1 MTIRVKDA
9 DDQNPIFTKD
19 IYRASVSETTKL
31 TGLRI
36 REKVAVDPPIH
47 AFDLDSGINAR
58 LRYSIVL
65 GNEGGFFEMHDQ
77 TGELFLV
84 REIDLESLSSSM
96 LTLQIQASQ
105 VDNPLRQATSRVDV
119 FIIDVNDNS
128 PIFENIIYNVTV
140 MENLPTGF
148 TIVQVSAFDADKG
161 ENAEFR
167 YVLKDPIQAFQI
179 DPYTGW
185 ISVKDPNKLDRELN
199 DKIILKVMAIEKKP
213 NVDPDY
219 KEPNSCVVEITL
231 LDSNDNN
238 PQFFPS
244 NVYTFSVLETASP
257 GTLIGSIYASDRDIN
272 ENGRIIYYKQNDSL
286 SQNSPFDVYPQNG
299 SIYVTDRFSSMN
311 SKSPTP
317 IGQFTFFVVASDMA
331 KMIHERRTA
340 VAIIRVNITDI
351 NNSVPEFIGA
361 PFEAYVGESLPEGAY
376 VTQIIAQDADQVDT
390 MLEYSIVA
398 GNDEKQFIIDSKTGK
413 IYTSAVLDYET
424 KQSFDLLVQVSD
436 GINTAVA
443 PLLVNLVDINDNSP
457 QFTHDLYNFTVVEE
471 LGSNV
476 TVGTVMA
483 IDRDSGKNSEIH
495 YSIIGDHANELFFIE
510 QKNGMIRTRTK
521 LDRET
526 ESRIEFL
533 VIAYDGGTP
542 QLSGSTKIIVQI
554 EDINDNAPYFEQN
567 QYEIEVAEE
576 IDPPVEIFRI
586 QALDRDTGDN
596 AVVKYLILAGN
607 EDNIFNINTD
617 NGLITTSDRLN
628 FERKQQYKLFIA
640 ARNLR
645 PFQGPNSADIVN
657 PSVEVLINVKDI
669 NDEIVEF
676 DQQLYHYKIPENLPR
691 GKLIG
696 SVSATNPK
704 RSTDELDIVYWIE
717 FPEQRND
724 NNGGG
729 GGENQENPNGING
742 LSKFNIN
749 SKTGEIIVI
758 DSIDFDPPA
767 NEKIFEFKI
776 NARDMSSINLFNSS
790 VPVIIEITDVNDNS
804 PKFNE
809 DRYGL
814 ELPESLPP
822 GTSLPPFYQLTDNDS
837 GRNGKIS
844 YYKIE
849 GNELDVSYFF
859 INHTTGM
866 IILNKPLDY
875 EQRNQLEFDLIVADG
890 GDEPRWSSAKVN
902 IYVAN
907 INEFSPKFIGLPY
920 EFHVQEKAVE
930 GTNVGQVK
938 AIDDDGNNVYYS
950 IHDEDYQYF
959 SIESDSGRIYVRKPL
974 DGKTQYQFIVRATDD
989 GLPQNFS
996 LGVQIVVRVQ
1006 ESNDYP
1012 PVFTSNNY
1020 FGSVFEFNT
1029 INDDN
1034 GDEQKVK
1041 QNRQETKPI
1050 IQVKAMDK
1058 DLQNNTITYSIVGG
1072 NDQNL
1077 FRIDEQNGQIS
1088 INQGKWSLI
1097 DYDKQK
1103 QYSLLVQA
1111 KDSHQTPLVG
1121 LTIVTIDV
1129 KDISKYNHPPI
1140 FNKPSYTVTINE
1152 NKPAGYC
1159 FLKIE
1164 ANSGDSV
1171 DNVSYFLSNGNRDSQ
1186 SFQINKSTGDLC
1198 TRKLLDREQQDR
1210 YEFFVIANDGKFETT
1225 VPISIEVLDEN
1236 DNQPLFE
1243 QQKYVVSIPY
1253 DSHPGQTVIQVHA
1266 NDPDMANNGE
1276 VTYWIKNTHGMFE
1289 IDSKTGLVRL
1299 VSNFPNNKQNFT
1311 FEMEVF
1317 AQDHGI
1323 TPNIGKAILVVRSSN
1338 THNHPPKF
1346 EKFFYSVEVEENL
1359 SGIAIVTV
1367 KAQDPDQGKAGK
1379 INYRIVK
1386 STNPSAFR
1394 IDRESGQIMLISP
1407 LDYEQ
1412 ARYHEINIEAR
1423 DEAKD
1428 SQFIMTVV
1436 QIKVIDQNDH
1446 KPEILSIPKVIRIPQ
1461 SVSPN
1466 EEIIYTVQAIDLD
1479 SDEQGN
1485 NVLHFSIE
1493 PPNPLFQI
1501 NPHNGQIFA
1510 RQKLMPHHDLFK
1522 IIVRDQARKNPLS
1535 SSIDLQIEVYNDHVE
1550 ETMPLFTSTQYSI
1563 QLENIVEPGRTVLVP
1578 KAKIPSGG
1586 QIWYNISSSSSNL
1599 IKKFTIDHDTGRI
1612 FSTQRIEYINPREST
1627 YHFIVLA
1634 HNKLDMKR
1642 YSEASVVIRLSE
1654 MNTKCP
1660 KFPFSE
1666 YYASIEENSPVD
1678 MIVINDLM
1686 LIDMNKYSG
1695 QNILYQITEDNSND
1709 NFYID
1714 TVGTGG
1720 NSGENNDI
1728 PRNVTLKIKRS
1739 IDRDRMAK
1747 FLQGI
1752 YTLSISASNAKCTAN
1767 IRVKILIEDV
1777 NDNSP
1782 IFSQSEYLVELKEN
1796 TPVGHVITTLNAKDN
1811 DESDDGKLK
1820 YFIVAGNNDRL
1831 FHMETKTGV
1840 ISVNES
1846 PDREKSPA
1854 HVLKIVAIDS
1864 ANNTG
1869 WTSVHIIIL
1878 DENDWTPTFLNETFM
1893 LNVTEGPTS
1902 IGTRLRLPVVDYDDG
1917 INRQMEVYIVD
1928 GNSNG
1933 EFRLDV
1939 DEGGPLLTVVSEL
1952 DREKYNVPEAALHL
1966 VFIAAKDKG
1975 QPPRIGKTMVAVII
1989 QDINDSPPKFEK
2001 EVYYH
2006 FISED
2011 SAVGMIL
2018 TELHATDADSAAQTN
2033 LVYSFSKNTGS
2044 VPFAIN
2050 PVNGIVNVSRQLD
2063 VSESQQYSITV
2074 EVFDGIWKSSTLLNI
2089 IVNEAEERD
2098 PRFEQAYYRFEIREN
2113 LKNYFVGKV
2122 DLKPRKHRVKS
2133 SIRYTI
2139 INSEMR
2145 SIFNI
2150 TSDGE
2155 IYTRIGLDRE
2165 KRNKYVFTVKIE
2177 EKHPTTKVSVS
2188 EVIIDVLDEN
2198 DQVPTFPHSYTGT
2211 IKENSKPG
2219 TTVNIVPII
2228 KAIDNDIGNN
2238 SMIEY
2243 SLSGDGAEMFSIM
2256 NSGSVIF
2263 TPLDS
2268 KQILDREI
2276 RSSYKFKVIAQ
2287 DMGGLSSAT
2296 DLLIQVED
2304 ENDNAPQFQHGPLF
2318 VLLPEIAK
2326 PGSKVV
2332 EVRATDID
2340 EGQNS
2345 RIQYYIT
2352 GGGNGDIR
2360 IDRITGEIF
2369 VVGSLKPG
2377 TIYFMNVS
2385 AVDGG
2390 GLSARTTVNV
2400 TIIDVNNHKPTFD
2413 HSSYTFNI
2421 VENNYTND
2429 KMKLGVLRARDE
2441 DIGRN
2446 GLVEYLISSNVAS
2459 DFPFSIDVHTGEL
2472 FAQGFID
2479 REQKEI
2485 YTFEVTALDYGE
2497 PPSNSTVEV
2506 KITILDKNDE
2516 KPRFYTDPYLAHVPE
2531 NLDPGHKVTQI
2542 AAFDPDLGENGQVFY
2557 KLGAGHD
2564 NKFYI
2569 DGKDGTVWT
2578 LSTLDF
2584 EEKNFYNITVIAY
2597 DKGTPSLSSTAK
2609 LWVTVADTPDS
2620 VPDFS
2625 KAVYTVEVAE
2635 NAKPGDIVYKLDAG
2649 DGPFKYY
2656 LLNSDEIDT
2665 FSVDKNSGKIKLV
2678 KPLDSNYRNH
2688 YRLIVKSED
2697 SDGEPPKSDTAEVNI
2712 IVGTGQGVRLFPQ
2725 RLYEVQVKE
2734 NQLTPILLIDL
2745 NSTDEIARKSPHYR
2759 IVGSDYRGTFKIEHE
2774 NGRLL
2779 LMKSLDREKKDVYH
2793 LKIKAENV
2801 IHHRRVGRDI
2811 STTIIDQN
2819 QQQQHHYHH
2828 QALYQHLTTT
2838 ENQNN
2843 HLAYDEALVVIHVM
2857 DENDNSPIFD
2867 NNDRP
2872 IVAAIPLEASFG
2884 FKVVKVNAKD
2894 ADVGINSAI
2903 RYELLSRGDDS
2914 HTKFYIDPLNGDIRS
2929 MVTFNLDGGKMY
2941 GFDVKATDCEGS
2953 ENGNSATTTV
2963 FIHVLPETKMIL
2975 FVADREPIMIEK
2987 KYPDIIEYLSNTT
3000 DFDVKLAKLGPH
3012 LEGDIQETH
3021 STDVFLYAVNK
3032 NNNEIVDT
3040 ETLLDV
3046 FRKNSQQIV
3055 ENLRSFRIRRI
3066 QGVTVQEKISQMG
3079 ATEIAIIALSSV
3091 IFLGTVLAI
3100 ALLCSSCKERKIR
3113 QRQTTWEQQN
3123 LYNIKNPLMAG
3134 PKSIYGSRGIPV
3146 GNISNY
3152 SCEGFGNGDY
3162 MESMNSFKRNG
3173 SILDGRS
3180 AHTEISAKSR
3190 QISPPDGASA
3200 LMNPPH
3206 SPPYSER
3213 YSSAAAAVVA
3223 AAAAANAKAHDP
3235 NNDWSGYSRGSGR
3248 SRNSFSGTS
3257 WSSRKS
3263 KNSDRH

>member
-1 MTIRVKDA
+1 MV
-9 DDQNPIFTKD
+9 NP
-19 IYRASVSETTKL
+19 L
-31 TGLRI
+31 
-36 REKVAVDPPIH
+36 
-47 AFDLDSGINAR
+47 
-58 LRYSIVL
+58 
-65 GNEGGFFEMHDQ
+65 
-77 TGELFLV
+77 
-84 REIDLESLSSSM
+84 
-96 LTLQIQASQ
+96 ASQ

-128 PIFENIIYNVTV
+128 PIFENINYNVTV

-148 TIVQVSAFDADKG
+148 TILQVSAFDADKG
-161 ENAEFR
+161 ENAEFK
-167 YVLKDPIQAFQI
+167 YILKDPIQAFQI
-179 DPYTGW
+179 DPYSGW
-185 ISVKDPNKLDRELN
+185 ISVKDPGKLDRELN
-199 DKIILKVMAIEKKP
+199 DKIILKVLAIEKKP
-213 NVDPDY
+213 NVDPDH
-219 KEPNSCVVEITL
+219 KEPNSCIVEITL

-244 NVYTFSVLETASP
+244 NVYTFSVLETAAA
-257 GTLIGSIYASDRDIN
+257 GTLIGSVYASDRDIN

-286 SQNSPFDVYPQNG
+286 SQNGPFDVYPHNG
-299 SIYVTDRFSSMN
+299 SIYVTDKFSQMLN
-311 SKSPTP
+311 KP
-317 IGQFTFFVVASDMA
+317 GQFTFFVVASDLA
-331 KMIHERRTA
+331 KMHHERRTA

-413 IYTSAVLDYET
+413 VYTSAVLDYEV
-424 KQSFDLLVQVSD
+424 KQSYDLLVQVSD

-443 PLLVNLVDINDNSP
+443 PLLVNLVDINDNAP
-457 QFTHDLYNFTVVEE
+457 QFTHDVYNFTVVEE
-471 LGSNV
+471 LGANI
-476 TVGTVMA
+476 TVGTVLA

-510 QKNGMIRTRTK
+510 QRNGNIRTRTK
-521 LDRET
+521 LDREI
-526 ESRIEFL
+526 ESRVEFL

-542 QLSGSTKIIVQI
+542 QLSGSSKVLVSI
-554 EDINDNAPYFEQN
+554 EDINDNAPFFDQT
-567 QYEIEVAEE
+567 QYEVEVMEE
-576 IDPPVEIFRI
+576 IDPPIEIFRI
-586 QALDRDTGDN
+586 QAQDLDTGDN

-617 NGLITTSDRLN
+617 NGMITTSDRLN
-628 FERKQQYKLFIA
+628 FERKSQYKLFVA

-657 PSVEVLINVKDI
+657 PSVEVVIKVKDI
-669 NDEIVEF
+669 NDEVVVF

-691 GKLIG
+691 GTLIG
-696 SVSATNPK
+696 AVTAMNPK
-704 RSTDELDIVYWIE
+704 RSDHEQDIVYWIE
-717 FPEQRND
+717 FTND
-724 NNGGG
+724 NDDDLSY
-729 GGENQENPNGING
+729 NPNVGIMEKTLDKS

-767 NEKIFEFKI
+767 NEKMFEFKI
-776 NARDMSSINLFNSS
+776 KARDMLSINTFNTS
-790 VPVIIEITDVNDNS
+790 VPVVIEITDVNDNS

-822 GTSLPPFYQLTDNDS
+822 GTSLPPFFRVSDNDY
-837 GRNGKIS
+837 GANGKIS
-844 YYKIE
+844 FFKIE
-849 GNELDVSYFF
+849 GNELDTSYFA
-859 INHTTGM
+859 INHTTGSIM
-866 IILNKPLDY
+866 LNKPLDY
-875 EQRNQLEFDLIVADG
+875 ESRNQLEFDLIAADG
-890 GDEPRWSSAKVN
+890 GQDPRWSSAKVN

-920 EFHVQEKAVE
+920 EFYVQEKAVE

-950 IHDEDYQYF
+950 IHDEDHSYF
-959 SIESDSGRIYVRKPL
+959 TIESDSGRIYVRKPL
-974 DGKTQYQFIVRATDD
+974 DGKTQYTFVVRATDD
-989 GLPQNFS
+989 GMPQNFS
-996 LGVQIVVRVQ
+996 LGVQIIVRVQ

-1012 PVFTSNNY
+1012 PAFTSNNY
-1020 FGSVFEFNT
+1020 FGIVLEA
-1029 INDDN
+1029 D
-1034 GDEQKVK
+1034 Q
-1041 QNRQETKPI
+1041 QQQQQQEESLQSSHHLQQQQQQQQQQQPI
-1050 IQVKAMDK
+1050 IQVKAIDK
-1058 DLQNNTITYSIVGG
+1058 DLQNNSITYSIVGG
-1072 NDQNL
+1072 NDNEL
-1077 FRIDEQNGQIS
+1077 FTIDKENGQIR
-1088 INQGKWSLI
+1088 INNGKWSLI

-1103 QYSLLVQA
+1103 QFSLLVQA

-1129 KDISKYNHPPI
+1129 KDINNHPPI

-1152 NKPAGYC
+1152 NKPAGHC

-1164 ANSGDSV
+1164 ADSRDSV
-1171 DNVSYFLSNGNRDSQ
+1171 DTVSYFLGSSSGRDSQ
-1186 SFQINKSTGDLC
+1186 SFELNKSTGDLC
-1198 TRKLLDREQQDR
+1198 TRKILDREQQDR
-1210 YEFFVIANDGKFETT
+1210 YEFFVVANDGKFETT
-1225 VPISIEVLDEN
+1225 VPVSIEVLDEN
-1236 DNQPLFE
+1236 DNQPMFE

-1266 NDPDMANNGE
+1266 SDPDMANNGE

-1311 FEMEVF
+1311 FEMDVF

-1346 EKFFYSVEVEENL
+1346 DRFYYSVEVEENL
-1359 SGIAIVTV
+1359 SGIAIATV
-1367 KAQDPDQGKAGK
+1367 KAYDPDQGKAGK
-1379 INYRIVK
+1379 INYRIIK
-1386 STNPSAFR
+1386 STYPVAFR
-1394 IDRESGQIMLISP
+1394 IDKDSGQIMLIAP
-1407 LDYEQ
+1407 LDYET
-1412 ARYHEINIEAR
+1412 ARFHEINIEAR

-1428 SQFIMTVV
+1428 SQFITTVV
-1436 QIKVIDQNDH
+1436 QIKVIDTNDH

-1466 EEIIYTVQAIDLD
+1466 EEVIYTVQAIDLD
-1479 SDEQGN
+1479 SNEHGN

-1493 PPNPLFQI
+1493 PPNPLFTI
-1501 NPHNGQIFA
+1501 NPKTGQIFA
-1510 RQKLMPHHDLFK
+1510 LQKLMPHHDLFK
-1522 IIVRDQARKNPLS
+1522 IVVRDQAEKRPLS
-1535 SSIDLQIEVYNDHVE
+1535 SSIDIQIEVYNDLVE
-1550 ETMPLFTSTQYSI
+1550 ETMPLFTSTQYYI
-1563 QLENIVEPGRTVLVP
+1563 QLENVVDPGRTILMP
-1578 KAKIPSGG
+1578 RAKIPSGG
-1586 QIWYNISSSSSNL
+1586 HIWYNISNL
-1599 IKKFTIDHDTGRI
+1599 NTKKFTIDHDSGRI
-1612 FSTQRIEYINPREST
+1612 YSTSRIEYMNARDST
-1627 YHFIVLA
+1627 YHFVVVA
-1634 HNKLDMKR
+1634 HNKNDMKR
-1642 YSEASVVIRLSE
+1642 YSEAGVVIKLSE
-1654 MNTKCP
+1654 TNTKCP

-1666 YYASIEENSPVD
+1666 YYASIEENSPID
-1678 MIVINDLM
+1678 MVVIDDLM
-1686 LIDMNKYSG
+1686 LVDMNKWNG
-1695 QNILYQITEDNSND
+1695 NNIVYQITEDNSND

-1714 TVGTGG
+1714 SVVD
-1720 NSGENNDI
+1720 NEI
-1728 PRNVTLKIKRS
+1728 PKNVTLKIKRP

-1752 YTLSISASNAKCTAN
+1752 YTLSVSASNAKCTAN

-1782 IFSQSEYLVELKEN
+1782 MFSQSEYIVELKEN
-1796 TPVGHVITTLNAKDN
+1796 TPVGHVVTTLSAKDN
-1811 DESDDGKLK
+1811 DETDDGKLR
-1820 YFIVAGNNDRL
+1820 YFIVAGNNDQL

-1840 ISVNES
+1840 VSVKES

-1854 HVLKIVAIDS
+1854 HVLKVVAIDS

-1869 WTSVHIIIL
+1869 WASVHVIIL

-1902 IGTRLRLPVVDYDDG
+1902 VGTRLRLPVVDYDDG

-1975 QPPRIGKTMVAVII
+1975 TPPRIGKTMVAVII

-2018 TELHATDADSAAQTN
+2018 TELKASDADSTALTN
-2033 LVYSFSKNTGS
+2033 LVYSFSKNTGN

-2050 PVNGIVNVSRQLD
+2050 PDNGIVNVSRQLD

-2098 PRFEQAYYRFEIREN
+2098 PRFEQAYYRFEIGEN
-2113 LKNYFVGKV
+2113 LKNSFVGKV

-2133 SIRYTI
+2133 SKRYTI
-2139 INSEMR
+2139 VNSEMR

-2150 TSDGE
+2150 TADGE
-2155 IYTRIGLDRE
+2155 IYTKVGLDRE
-2165 KRNKYVFTVKIE
+2165 KRSKYVFTVKIE

-2198 DQVPTFPHSYTGT
+2198 DQVPTFPYSYTGT
-2211 IKENSKPG
+2211 VKENSKAG
-2219 TTVNIVPII
+2219 TAVHIVPMI

-2243 SLSGDGAEMFSIM
+2243 SLSGDGADMFTIL

-2263 TPLDS
+2263 TPLDPM
-2268 KQILDREI
+2268 QQLDRET
-2276 RSSYKFKVIAQ
+2276 RSAYKFKVIAK

-2296 DLLIQVED
+2296 DLIINVED
-2304 ENDNAPQFQHGPLF
+2304 ENDNAPIFQHGPLF

-2340 EGQNS
+2340 EGSNS
-2345 RIQYYIT
+2345 KIQYYIT

-2413 HSSYTFNI
+2413 SSSYSFSI
-2421 VENNYTND
+2421 AESNYTND
-2429 KMKLGVLRARDE
+2429 KVKLGVLRARDE
-2441 DIGRN
+2441 DIGKN

-2472 FAQGFID
+2472 FAHGFID
-2479 REQKEI
+2479 REQREI

-2516 KPRFYTDPYLAHVPE
+2516 RPRFYTDPYLAHVPE

-2597 DKGTPSLSSTAK
+2597 DKGNPSLSSAAK

-2656 LLNSDEIDT
+2656 LLNSDEIDA

-2697 SDGEPPKSDTAEVNI
+2697 DSEPPKSDTAEVNI

-2725 RLYEVQVKE
+2725 RLYEVSVKE

-2801 IHHRRVGRDI
+2801 IHRRVGRDI
-2811 STTIIDQN
+2811 N
-2819 QQQQHHYHH
+2819 
-2828 QALYQHLTTT
+2828 ALYQHLTTT
-2838 ENQNN
+2838 ESHNN
-2843 HLAYDEALVVIHVM
+2843 HLAYDESLVVVHVL
-2857 DENDNSPIFD
+2857 DENDNSPIFAN

-2872 IVAAIPLEASFG
+2872 IVAAVPLEASFG

-2894 ADVGINSAI
+2894 ADIGLNSAI

-2914 HTKFYIDPLNGDIRS
+2914 HTKFYIDPISGDIRS

-2987 KYPDIIEYLSNTT
+2987 KYPEIINYLSNTT

-3032 NNNEIVDT
+3032 DNNEIVDT

-3190 QISPPDGASA
+3190 QVSPPDGASA
-3200 LMNPPH
+3200 LNPPR

-3213 YSSAAAAVVA
+3213 YAKTNLTMAV
-3223 AAAAANAKAHDP
+3223 HDS